1 MSTESWPPS
10 TVLSNGSKT
19 SHEKFYVTSIQPSS
33 VMSTSSMQT
42 HSKSM
47 LFFRCPR
54 LAAQYPI
61 IAHTKSSA
69 ATPIVLLIY
78 HIFSPVMYLVHPQ
91 VQALIP
97 LRLAV
102 PTRCHPAASGRYCR
116 RWLAVKRHMIG
127 IGYGVRQR
135 WDAGHCNAAA
145 WPQACRQRGHG
156 PVRACFREAPSPA
169 GVWGVAG
176 D

>member
-19 SHEKFYVTSIQPSS
+19 SPEKFYVTSIQPSS
-33 VMSTSSMQT
+33 AMPTSTFMQM

-47 LFFRCPR
+47 LFFRCSR
-54 LAAQYPI
+54 LAAPYPI

-69 ATPIVLLIY
+69 ATPVVLLIY

-91 VQALIP
+91 VQALVP
-97 LRLAV
+97 FRLAV
-102 PTRCHPAASGRYCR
+102 PTRCHSAASGRYCR
-116 RWLAVKRHMIG
+116 RRLAVKRHMIG
-127 IGYGVRQR
+127 IGYDARQR
-135 WDAGHCNAAA
+135 RDAGHCNAAA

-156 PVRACFREAPSPA
+156 PVRACFRA
-169 GVWGVAG
+169 GSVSDRRVGRG
-176 D
+176 G